1 LHRYDVAPSQLKEA
15 AVTPTRLQFIIDHC
29 RGRGGGEVVT
39 YRDLARF
46 LKVQPITLRR
56 WLSGERPIPR
66 AIELLFEIH
75 YAWPEINSETV
86 QRLIDERDRK
96 AADD

>member
-1 LHRYDVAPSQLKEA
+1 
-15 AVTPTRLQFIIDHC
+15 VTPARLQAIIDQC
-29 RGRGGGEVVT
+29 RGRRGGAVAT

-46 LKVQPITLRR
+46 LGVQPITLRR
-56 WLSGERPIPR
+56 WLSGERPVPR

-75 YAWPEINSETV
+75 YAWPEINAASV

-96 AADD
+96 PAED